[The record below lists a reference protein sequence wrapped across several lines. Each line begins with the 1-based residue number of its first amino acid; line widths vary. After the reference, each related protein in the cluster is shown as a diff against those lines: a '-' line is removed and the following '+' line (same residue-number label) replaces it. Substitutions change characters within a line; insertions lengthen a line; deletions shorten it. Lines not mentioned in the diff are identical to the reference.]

1 MPLRI
6 VRFKY
11 ILLQYFD
18 IGSSFCVLTVGVYEC
33 GVLGFLLAL
42 GFGTYNEVV
51 CVDL

>member
-1 MPLRI
+1 MPLRM

-18 IGSSFCVLTVGVYEC
+18 IGSSFCVLTIRVYEC

-42 GFGTYNEVV
+42 GFGTYNEEIYVH
-51 CVDL
+51 L